1 MVNVLIYDDESNWL
15 KFNSALVKEY
25 FDEKKIKVN
34 IISFTKVPG
43 ELPQADIA
51 LLDIDAHG
59 EPVGLELAKQL
70 KSRNRNTIIIFIT
83 AHDEYTL
90 ESYSKEINSFG
101 YLVKP
106 IEPSYLY
113 DKLTQSLIYLNGLV
127 VSRSNYIK
135 FGKEN
140 ISEKCIISIEVNR
153 RKLIVY
159 TTQGV
164 VESSYTPLIKLLDTL
179 SNSFLIINRSILI
192 NMRYITSYNREGV
205 CLKDN
210 KIYTLPAKRASEI
223 IKQIDEFY
231 EKGKLL

>member
-1 MVNVLIYDDESNWL
+1 MINVLIYDDESVWL
-15 KFNSALVKEY
+15 KYNSALVKEY
-25 FDEKKIKVN
+25 FEEKKIKAN
-34 IISFTKVPG
+34 IRSFTKIPE
-43 ELPQADIA
+43 ELPQTDIA

-59 EPVGLELAKQL
+59 EPVGLDLAKQL

-90 ESYSKEINSFG
+90 ASYSKEINSFG

-127 VSRSNYIK
+127 VSQSHYIK

-140 ISEKCIISIEVNR
+140 ISEKCIMSIEVNR
-153 RKLIVY
+153 RKLIAY
-159 TTQGV
+159 TIQGV
-164 VESSYTPLIKLLDTL
+164 VESSYTPLVKLLDTL
-179 SNSFLIINRSILI
+179 SNSFIIINRSVLI

-205 CLKDN
+205 CLKN
-210 KIYTLPAKRASEI
+210 SKIYTLPAKRASGI

-231 EKGKLL
+231 KKGKLL